1 MNQDMNPPKNDLAK
15 MIADAS
21 AGHPGAVRAIERLIT
36 LAPMFRS
43 AARDMLSAYGEH
55 FLRRADDRVAEIDFL
70 CDGDPDRFD
79 EAVRAY
85 VRFCMEFA
93 RKQAEFLKTGK
104 YSFQDFD
111 EMCAELYDDSD
122 AVQNFYLFAL
132 LFSFIFSPNYYEFYD
147 FFETEFLQHVPN
159 SGVVCE
165 VGCGH
170 GVYLG
175 QALATHPD
183 ASGIA
188 IDISPGALEVAKRM
202 LRFHRIG
209 QDRVE
214 YSQDDLRYRLNR
226 NDGCA
231 QAVICCEVLEHLPD
245 PQHALHELCRILSRE
260 GTALLSAAIRMES
273 VDHLYVFRTPEE
285 VVEMVERA
293 GLKVRVSRVIPL
305 AKGNMQDEDERRRL
319 AEDPRV
325 PVGFICRAT
334 K

>member
-1 MNQDMNPPKNDLAK
+1 MNTPSIDLK
-15 MIADAS
+15 QLLADAKET
-21 AGHPGAVRAIERLIT
+21 HPGAARAIDRLIT
-36 LAPMFRS
+36 LAPMFQS
-43 AARDMLSAYGEH
+43 AARDMAGAYGET

-70 CDGDPDRFD
+70 CNGDPEKFD
-79 EAVRAY
+79 EAIQAY
-85 VRFCMEFA
+85 VRFCLEFA

-111 EMCAELYDDSD
+111 EMCSELYDDD
-122 AVQNFYLFAL
+122 EAVQSFYLFAL

-147 FFETEFLQHVPN
+147 FFETEFLSHITDN
-159 SGVVCE
+159 GTICE

-175 QALATHPD
+175 QALSTHPK
-183 ASGIA
+183 SQGVA

-202 LRFHRIG
+202 LNFHKIAS
-209 QDRVE
+209 DRVDFA
-214 YSQDDLRYRLNR
+214 QDDLRKRLNR
-226 NDGCA
+226 DKGMA
-231 QAVICCEVLEHLPD
+231 HAIICCEVLEHLPD
-245 PQHALHELCRILSRE
+245 PQHALHELHRILRPG

-285 VVEMVERA
+285 VIEMIERA
-293 GLKVRVSRVIPL
+293 GLKLQASRVVPL
-305 AKGNMQDEDERRRL
+305 AKGNMQDEEERRKL

-325 PVGFICRAT
+325 PVGYICRAS